1 MASRNSAVFMR
12 EVGSSSSPNREM
24 KMADHSRW
32 SELPNHITEMIVNRL
47 GFPDIIRFGAVCRS
61 WRSVYTEVR
70 RPRYHP
76 MVLYEYN
83 LQKGTF
89 GFYSFEDKK
98 VYWINVR
105 DGYQSR
111 HCVGS
116 CESWLV
122 LSSPYLRNY
131 FLLNPFTGARVEC
144 PYVNRPDVDLFTK
157 VILLDSPIDLTTK
170 ETNYYCTVVALNLFS
185 TELNI
190 CRLGDA
196 RWNVVLKLDRE
207 HFLGCLVYFKNK
219 IYTLSTSGELWII
232 SLSGPMLRATV
243 EKVLVQ
249 INLTIGL
256 EFQKECYLVEAEDYL
271 LMVIR
276 IKRKSTKKTV
286 RFVIFKL
293 VQNPGEYKWIRE
305 YNLPDDRALFLGRL
319 CSRIVSTTEYGG
331 LQENSIYFTDDKL
344 LHKAR
349 VSEYPETGIYNIRSG
364 IITPYH
370 SFDLYPF
377 DLPHIWIT
385 PSV

>member
-1 MASRNSAVFMR
+1 MTSRNFALSMGEMA
-12 EVGSSSSPNREM
+12 SSSSSNKKM
-24 KMADHSRW
+24 KMVNDSRW
-32 SELPNHITEMIVNRL
+32 SELPNLITEMIVDRL
-47 GFPDIIRFGAVCRS
+47 GFLDILRFGAVCKN
-61 WRSVYTEVR
+61 WRSVFSEAR
-70 RPRYHP
+70 RRRFHP
-76 MVLYEYN
+76 MVLFEYN

-98 VYWINVR
+98 VYWKNLEDR
-105 DGYQSR
+105 YPAR

-116 CESWLV
+116 CDSWLV
-122 LSSPYLRNY
+122 LSSPYLQNY

-144 PYVNRPDVDLFTK
+144 PYVNRPDVDVFTK

-170 ETNYYCTVVALNLFS
+170 RTNCYCTVVALNLFS

-196 RWNVVLKLDRE
+196 RWTVLKMGHE
-207 HFLGCLVYFKNK
+207 HFLGSLVYFKSQ
-219 IYTLSTSGELWII
+219 IYTLSIHGELWII
-232 SLSGPMLRATV
+232 SLSGPKLRATV

-276 IKRKSTKKTV
+276 IKRKSLKK
-286 RFVIFKL
+286 
-293 VQNPGEYKWIRE
+293 QWIRE
-305 YNLPDDRALFLGRL
+305 YNLPDDQALFLGRL
-319 CSRIVSTTEYGG
+319 SSKIVSTTEYGG
-331 LQENSIYFTDDKL
+331 LQGNSIYFTDDKL

-364 IITPYH
+364 IITPYR

-385 PSV
+385 PSLK